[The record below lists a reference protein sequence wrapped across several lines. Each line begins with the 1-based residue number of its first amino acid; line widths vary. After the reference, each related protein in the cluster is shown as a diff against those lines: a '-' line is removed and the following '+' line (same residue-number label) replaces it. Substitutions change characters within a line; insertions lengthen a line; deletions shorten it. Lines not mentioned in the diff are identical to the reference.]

1 MKANICYLSDR
12 LDESEQIFLK
22 ALKLKGSKR
31 PDLSIYLRLGNLF
44 LKKEYWGDAKAI
56 FVKSCEIKGNS
67 SLSWLGLGIACL
79 RIGEFRDAEDAL
91 I

>member
-1 MKANICYLSDR
+1 MFKAKSNPALYNLCLTIIDKLLAEAQGDVTQKKEIEDLTAMKANICYLSDR

-44 LKKEYWGDAKAI
+44 LKKE
-56 FVKSCEIKGNS
+56 
-67 SLSWLGLGIACL
+67 
-79 RIGEFRDAEDAL
+79 
-91 I
+91 